1 HVFLGDADPPRRYA
15 FSARDRIDETQQRIR
30 SVRDERYRYIR
41 NFMPEQTFTALNR
54 YKEKCFPVIPLMR
67 RLHAEGKLKGPALSL
82 MAPRLPDEELYDT
95 EADPHEVRNL
105 AQSDEPEH
113 REALLRLRAAL
124 DTWIAETVDRGEKPE
139 PPEVVA
145 PFEKEMH
152 DWFGTPA
159 WFRRDSQNERSPIPS
174 SRR

>member
-1 HVFLGDADPPRRYA
+1 
-15 FSARDRIDETQQRIR
+15 
-30 SVRDERYRYIR
+30 
-41 NFMPEQTFTALNR
+41 
-54 YKEKCFPVIPLMR
+54 
-67 RLHAEGKLKGPALSL
+67 

-95 EADPHEVRNL
+95 QTDPYEIENL
-105 AQSDEPEH
+105 ADSKQPEH

-124 DTWIAETVDRGEKPE
+124 DVWITETGDRGQWPE

-159 WFRRDSQNERSPIPS
+159 WYRRKKE
-174 SRR
+174 